1 MNACHFRPGAWRRK
15 PGPYQSV
22 WCPCTSP
29 PRSCVPDVRMYF
41 KPTSQGVPL
50 SHLSDHHSNIH
61 SFWPVA
67 RFNCFSSRC
76 TSNRSALFAKVIM
89 LNKIYDSHPEH
100 VSIANLVNMLG
111 DRRVFTCSRSRDR
124 NSWLVLPFHK
134 GLEFSRL
141 AKALSD
147 DAELWTASDF
157 ARFRPL
163 LSWKLTT
170 VSLCEWLQKDCKGKT
185 YRLSLRRAR

>member
-1 MNACHFRPGAWRRK
+1 MF
-15 PGPYQSV
+15 
-22 WCPCTSP
+22 
-29 PRSCVPDVRMYF
+29 F

-50 SHLSDHHSNIH
+50 SHKSDHHSNIH

-76 TSNRSALFAKVIM
+76 TSNRSALFAKIIM
-89 LNKIYDSHPEH
+89 LNKICSSHPEH

-111 DRRVFTCSRSRDR
+111 DRRVFSCSRSREP

-141 AKALSD
+141 TQRLSQD
-147 DAELWTASDF
+147 SDLWLASGY
-157 ARFRPL
+157 AHFRPL
-163 LSWKLTT
+163 LSWRLTT
-170 VSLCEWLQKDCKGKT
+170 VSLSEWMQKDCKDKT